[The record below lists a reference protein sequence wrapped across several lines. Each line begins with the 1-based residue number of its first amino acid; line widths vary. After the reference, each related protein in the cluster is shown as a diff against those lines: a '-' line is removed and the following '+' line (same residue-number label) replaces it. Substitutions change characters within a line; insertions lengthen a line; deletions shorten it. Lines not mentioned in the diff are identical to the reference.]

1 MNKHE
6 DDNLGEETLR
16 ILREHDMFQQM
27 QIEIILHDEHI
38 PIEGNAIDSG
48 DADFDNKVNANIIER
63 LNMGQLWAW
72 CTVEVKVTIEGFT
85 ANNYLGCC
93 SYDNE
98 QEFKAGGYYDNM
110 VETCKE
116 DIQNQR
122 EVDVVEI
129 VNKHHTGTTL
139 ALQRSDGV
147 IVCQRTSNT
156 IQGATVLI
164 NDVIRDKKYTL
175 RVYPRVY
182 SVSEKRS
189 NVAGKICMQL
199 SYQDISSFQIVVRTT
214 YGYTKADCISRL
226 KKSAKKNNWR
236 VYDNGSYWNE

>member
-1 MNKHE
+1 MNCPYCINKLTYKSTSISSEYHY
-6 DDNLGEETLR
+6 
-16 ILREHDMFQQM
+16 
-27 QIEIILHDEHI
+27 EI
-38 PIEGNAIDSG
+38 
-48 DADFDNKVNANIIER
+48 
-63 LNMGQLWAW
+63 
-72 CTVEVKVTIEGFT
+72 
-85 ANNYLGCC
+85 
-93 SYDNE
+93 
-98 QEFKAGGYYDNM
+98 YYCN
-110 VETCKE
+110 TCKK
-116 DIQNQR
+116 DITNQKGNTM
-122 EVDVVEI
+122 DVVEI
-129 VNKHHTGTTL
+129 VNKHHPDTTL

-147 IVCQRTSNT
+147 IVCQRTSST

-199 SYQDISSFQIVVRTT
+199 SYADVSTTRIVVRTT